1 MSKEKEQLIKQEKY
15 VEYGDDVCI
24 AMDAEMFKD
33 LFALMS
39 ALIQSEVQVQIK
51 DDGLY
56 VKQLEE
62 ARVGMTDMFVPKQY
76 FKTLKAG
83 QKIKEMRLPVQELQ
97 SVLTR
102 LSHGDIVEFTVSD
115 KGKLHIEVEGK
126 RIRVFEIPLLEAE
139 AIERRTPK
147 VPFNVRIKTTMEG
160 LLFGLEDAQKIVM
173 KSSGGRKKEIYGQV
187 MMKTTA
193 MGLRVEAT
201 SEDELYSTGA
211 TLTSGWD
218 IMKFEGSIDQRIA
231 VAVAYIIA
239 VIKTVSKITNV
250 VQLEFSSD
258 MPLHIIAELPF
269 KGMTLEYWLAPR
281 IEVKEAT
288 KRIKEEVKEK

>member
-1 MSKEKEQLIKQEKY
+1 
-15 VEYGDDVCI
+15 
-24 AMDAEMFKD
+24 
-33 LFALMS
+33 
-39 ALIQSEVQVQIK
+39 
-51 DDGLY
+51 
-56 VKQLEE
+56 
-62 ARVGMTDMFVPKQY
+62 
-76 FKTLKAG
+76 
-83 QKIKEMRLPVQELQ
+83 LPVSELQ

-115 KGKLHIEVEGK
+115 KGKLHIELEGK
-126 RIRVFEIPLLEAE
+126 RTRMFEIPLLEAE
-139 AIERRTPK
+139 VIERRTPK

-173 KSSGGRKKEIYGQV
+173 KSGGGRKKKEIYGQV
-187 MMKTTA
+187 MMKTTT

-281 IEVKEAT
+281 IEVKEE
-288 KRIKEEVKEK
+288 KKKKKEEVKEE

>member
-1 MSKEKEQLIKQEKY
+1 M
-15 VEYGDDVCI
+15 
-24 AMDAEMFKD
+24 
-33 LFALMS
+33 
-39 ALIQSEVQVQIK
+39 
-51 DDGLY
+51 
-56 VKQLEE
+56 
-62 ARVGMTDMFVPKQY
+62 
-76 FKTLKAG
+76 
-83 QKIKEMRLPVQELQ
+83 
-97 SVLTR
+97 
-102 LSHGDIVEFTVSD
+102 
-115 KGKLHIEVEGK
+115 
-126 RIRVFEIPLLEAE
+126 FEIPLLEAE

-147 VPFNVRIKTTMEG
+147 VPFNVRMKTTMEG

-173 KSSGGRKKEIYGQV
+173 KSGGGRKKREIYGQV
-187 MMKTTA
+187 MMKTTT

-281 IEVKEAT
+281 IEVKEE
-288 KRIKEEVKEK
+288 KKKKEVKEE